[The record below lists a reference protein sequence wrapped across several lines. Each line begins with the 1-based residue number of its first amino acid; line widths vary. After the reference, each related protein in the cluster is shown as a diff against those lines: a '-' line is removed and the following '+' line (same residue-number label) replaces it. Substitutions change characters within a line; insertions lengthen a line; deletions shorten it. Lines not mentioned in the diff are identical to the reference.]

1 MSKSLRLIALAILLS
16 ACNRE
21 KLEPVSKGDAAR
33 VNARVFNFQVYPGAT
48 YLEPYTDLLKKAHF
62 VLQPNA
68 KEAPPMAVYDTADA
82 VDKVAPWYADKYSY
96 PTIADNFSSVPPP
109 AYYTQGEIQADLAN
123 LKPVLEKLGMSTDL
137 TTGVGKYRGA
147 YIRPQETL
155 PRVSIQRPYF
165 DLVNHKLVDRTLIV
179 MVREGQ

>member
-1 MSKSLRLIALAILLS
+1 VAVTMPSRYSS
-16 ACNRE
+16 AGTR
-21 KLEPVSKGDAAR
+21 SDAA
-33 VNARVFNFQVYPGAT
+33 VLAENLGVEF
-48 YLEPYTDLLKKAHF
+48 LELPIA
-62 VLQPNA
+62 
-68 KEAPPMAVYDTADA
+68 EPMAVYDTADA